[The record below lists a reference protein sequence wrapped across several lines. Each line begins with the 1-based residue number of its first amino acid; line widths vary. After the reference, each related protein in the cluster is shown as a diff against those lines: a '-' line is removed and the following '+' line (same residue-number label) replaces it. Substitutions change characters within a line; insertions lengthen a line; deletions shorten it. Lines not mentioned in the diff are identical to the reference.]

1 MANDTLFTLLQINDS
16 MFPIGSFAHSYG
28 LESYVNDGVVCDN
41 DTAARYAELTLTH
54 NIFYNDGAFLNKA
67 YHYAQKKNAWQKLCE
82 LDELATALKAPSEI
96 RNASQKLAL
105 RFLKLTSEL
114 DEKPLCRKYL
124 NAIEENAL
132 TGHYSIALALYAAK
146 SGISR
151 TNTLTAFY
159 YNSINGIVT
168 NCAKMVPISQTIAQ
182 KILYSLQETVADLV
196 KKQDEMPDDKI
207 GMCCIGQEIKSM
219 QHEKQYSRIY
229 IS

>member
-1 MANDTLFTLLQINDS
+1 MATDNILTLLQINDS

-41 DTAARYAELTLTH
+41 DSAARYAELMLTH
-54 NIFYNDGAFLNKA
+54 SIFYNDAAFLNKA
-67 YHYAQKKNAWQKLCE
+67 YHYAKKNAWKKLQQ
-82 LDELATALKAPSEI
+82 LDELVTALKAPSEI
-96 RNASQKLAL
+96 RNASAKLAI

-114 DEKPLCRKYL
+114 DEKPLCRKYM
-124 NAIEENAL
+124 NAIEENSL

-146 SGISR
+146 AGISR
-151 TNTLTAFY
+151 KNTLTAFY

-168 NCAKMVPISQTIAQ
+168 NCAKMVPISQTVAQ

-196 KKQDEMPDDKI
+196 RKQDEMPDDKI
-207 GMCCIGQEIKSM
+207 GMCCMGQEIKSM